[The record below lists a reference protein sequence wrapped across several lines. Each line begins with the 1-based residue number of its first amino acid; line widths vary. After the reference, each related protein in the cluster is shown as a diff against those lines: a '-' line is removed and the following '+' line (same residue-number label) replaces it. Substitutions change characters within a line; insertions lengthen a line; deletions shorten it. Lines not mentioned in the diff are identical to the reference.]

1 MASCRNCGH
10 TEKMCKCGGGRMSK
24 AGSFY
29 GSPMPGMKPKR
40 PVIRKNKGTPTPTPE
55 PSYENGFP
63 IGRGEIPTGYRGA
76 DRSRRFRPSAL
87 TPPSFYIDPI
97 DPKNEAA
104 YDDYMSALDWESE
117 DMGSGTGLIYEQSPG
132 GKITSRYAPGY
143 EYGKFPRGLVEG
155 RKLFGMPGGRSAR
168 GVGTAKRMSKAQ
180 PYPPPPRPN
189 PNVTEPYPDKDHY
202 FGGGLRPGMPP
213 RLDDRYPYPPQNRQ
227 NAEEMRNFRRPKP
240 RRTFEELQYRPKIQ
254 YSGGAGVGT
263 RKSMQKG
270 SISVPDKLKSMIN
283 GLLGVGRFDNVN
295 PSAVAAALIA
305 NRQGGTLGMENFAPR
320 KSPSSI
326 GPRKSDV
333 INTINALM
341 SRGRVRDPE
350 NPNFIP
356 FKQRETLRRERMPS
370 SGSGLDK
377 SMMKSTKPRDPIPPR
392 RRIIHPPPP
401 PGWLDSFDNARKLRP
416 SRAFASGVGGS
427 RGMMKSISS
436 MNQGGVRHVV
446 GGYRGGKMSKAMAA
460 SQTQT
465 KNRYM

>member
-10 TEKMCKCGGGRMSK
+10 TEKMCKCGGGRMRK
-24 AGSFY
+24 AGTFY
-29 GSPMPGMKPKR
+29 GSPMPGMRPKR

-63 IGRGEIPTGYRGA
+63 IGRGDIPTGYTGP
-76 DRSRRFRPSAL
+76 DYSRRYRPSAL

-104 YDDYMSALDWESE
+104 YDDYMSALDWEKD
-117 DMGSGTGLIYEQSPG
+117 DMRSGSGLIYEQSPG

-143 EYGKFPRGLVEG
+143 EYGRFPRGLVEG
-155 RKLFGMPGGRSAR
+155 RKLFGMPGGRSPR
-168 GVGTAKRMSKAQ
+168 GVGTAKRLAKTSIYDPPKPPKNRKPPFDDRFPPII
-180 PYPPPPRPN
+180 PYPLPSERKFPRI
-189 PNVTEPYPDKDHY
+189 T
-202 FGGGLRPGMPP
+202 
-213 RLDDRYPYPPQNRQ
+213 
-227 NAEEMRNFRRPKP
+227 P
-240 RRTFEELQYRPKIQ
+240 RRSPEGSQYRPKIQ

-333 INTINALM
+333 INTINALL

-377 SMMKSTKPRDPIPPR
+377 SMMKS
-392 RRIIHPPPP
+392 
-401 PGWLDSFDNARKLRP
+401 
-416 SRAFASGVGGS
+416 
-427 RGMMKSISS
+427 ISS